1 MQQNWL
7 NWKHASQWL
16 THSRQTLGNAWKR
29 SCPLTT
35 SANVWRRSLIPRQTS
50 RLIIIILSL
59 SLILRNSTF
68 RNPPQSQRNST
79 FRNATQKQ
87 TTTKLWNWRRLANK
101 QWVPARQPRWIYW
114 GWILIWFSLNSNL
127 NFIANKQTRKQTDD
141 ESWKWWWKT
150 DQNIA
155 NSLWNNLSKTISTQ
169 AKAAEG
175 IDSCKERTK
184 CGGAKDPVS

>member
-7 NWKHASQWL
+7 NWKPASQWP

-79 FRNATQKQ
+79 FRNATQKR
-87 TTTKLWNWRRLANK
+87 TMTKLWAWRRLANK
-101 QWVPARQPRWIYW
+101 QWVRASKLRWSYW
-114 GWILIWFSLNSNL
+114 WWIVEND
-127 NFIANKQTRKQTDD
+127 DD
-141 ESWKWWWKT
+141 ELTKTLESYEVALVKHLLNPGKSSRGNWLLQGEDKVWW
-150 DQNIA
+150 
-155 NSLWNNLSKTISTQ
+155 
-169 AKAAEG
+169 
-175 IDSCKERTK
+175 R
-184 CGGAKDPVS
+184 